1 MNLFKLLFKTEKNIS
16 KPDFIYIRLDNKI
29 TKVNLITNTTSG
41 PYSVSDFSS
50 HSESSKQ
57 EVANKNSI
65 NFWDRLFGTKKYQ
78 EFSKS
83 VKGFYNEDKVWKY
96 LSKKYLTVFS
106 RELDHLGVDILLSK
120 DGKNYFG
127 FQIKS
132 SDYYADHFRQTDKY
146 KNVHGLII
154 VGREFD
160 GNNIASQVKKIVDIY
175 NFS

>member
-1 MNLFKLLFKTEKNIS
+1 MNIFKLFFNTEKKIS
-16 KPDFIYIRLDNKI
+16 KPDFIYTRVNDKI
-29 TKVNLITNTTSG
+29 TKVNLINNSISC
-41 PYSVSDFSS
+41 PYLISDFSS

-78 EFSKS
+78 DFSKS

-106 RELDHLGVDILLSK
+106 RELDHQGVDILLSK
-120 DGKNYFG
+120 DGKNFFG

-132 SDYYADHFRQTDKY
+132 SDYYADHFRQTDKF
-146 KNVHGLII
+146 KNVHGLIVI
-154 VGREFD
+154 GREFD
-160 GNNIASQVKKIVDIY
+160 GNNILNQVKKIVDIY